1 MNGITS
7 VSFFYFTKN
16 RFWAFRQMGLAP
28 KQFKKTRGLT
38 FFKFLGTGGGQGFSL
53 WPDFSTYA
61 LLGVWDTKEDFEQQ
75 KKDNPIFKAYQ
86 GKSQEQRHLL
96 LKPIQSHGQ
105 WSGQNPFNTNK
116 VNTAQDPSPLVII
129 TRATL
134 RWSRLISFWR
144 AVPAASRAIQKAKGV
159 QYYKGIGEWP
169 FIQQATLSIWDNA
182 AAVKQFAYR
191 SHSHANIVKTTRKK
205 KWYKEDLF
213 VRFELLEEKYQKAIK

>member
-1 MNGITS
+1 MDSITS
-7 VSFFYFTKN
+7 VSFFHFNKN

-28 KQFKKTRGLT
+28 QKFKQTAGLT

-61 LLGVWDTKEDFEQQ
+61 LLSVWKTKEDFEIQQ
-75 KKDNPIFKAYQ
+75 RHNPIFVEYQ
-86 GKSQEQRHLL
+86 NKCQQYRHLL

-105 WSGQNPFNTNK
+105 WSGQNPFKIYNIT
-116 VNTAQDPSPLVII
+116 TAQNPSPLVII

-134 RWSRLISFWR
+134 RWSRLLSFWR
-144 AVPAASRAIQKAKGV
+144 AVPKASRAIEQAKGV

-182 AAVKQFAYR
+182 NAVQQFAYR
-191 SHSHANIVKTTRKK
+191 SDSHANIVKKTRKK

-213 VRFELLEEKYQKAIK
+213 VRFELLEEKC